1 MYYTCITM
9 SSKVNKS
16 FRFTKEVAD
25 ILDRQDNATQ
35 YIENLVLGGTRNV
48 NIGLQAA
55 NQIQEMYV
63 MMLESNK
70 QPTNI
75 TSEYGYEDLL

>member
-1 MYYTCITM
+1 M

-70 QPTNI
+70 QTK
-75 TSEYGYEDLL
+75 EDW

>member
-55 NQIQEMYV
+55 NQIQEMYI

-70 QPTNI
+70 QTK
-75 TSEYGYEDLL
+75 EDW

>member
-70 QPTNI
+70 QTK
-75 TSEYGYEDLL
+75 EDW

>member
-55 NQIQEMYV
+55 NQIQEIYV

-70 QPTNI
+70 QQ
-75 TSEYGYEDLL
+75 EDW